1 MQLNDILSQLG
12 RPVAY
17 YPKLAE
23 FLGSVTAAIFLCQ
36 FAYWSGKE
44 KNKGEIFKTAEEIK
58 KETGLTIKQQKTAR
72 KILKAKGYLKEE
84 LRGIPAKIHYVF
96 DWDKISE
103 DWGKF
108 ISEEENKEEKEEEA
122 DISNKEGSN
131 KFGQKGQTSL
141 AKRVK
146 LDWPKGSNYTIDY
159 YIDYT
164 YIYKTEKQT
173 KTPKSKV
180 SNFIKKGNTT
190 IFVCPSCKRNCPAQN
205 AVSVAP
211 QVFLC
216 LDCYQ
221 ERKKFIEKLRSFK
234 ENFKEKT
241 EILPPHEKAEMV
253 VENAKTERKL
263 KRKRQNG

>member
-1 MQLNDILSQLG
+1 MPGQINNNPSRFKIPRPWQFYISTLKLRDGWRGISFYRKNRRKLKKQALPKCAEPALKTMQLNDILSQLG

-141 AKRVK
+141 AQRVK

-190 IFVCPSCKRNCPAQN
+190 IF
-205 AVSVAP
+205 
-211 QVFLC
+211 
-216 LDCYQ
+216 
-221 ERKKFIEKLRSFK
+221 I
-234 ENFKEKT
+234 
-241 EILPPHEKAEMV
+241 
-253 VENAKTERKL
+253 
-263 KRKRQNG
+263 